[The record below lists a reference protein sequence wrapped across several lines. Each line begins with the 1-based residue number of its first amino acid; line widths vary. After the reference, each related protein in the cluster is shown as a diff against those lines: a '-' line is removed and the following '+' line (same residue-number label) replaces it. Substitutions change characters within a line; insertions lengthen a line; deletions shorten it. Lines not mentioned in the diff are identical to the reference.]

1 MFEVP
6 EFASRG
12 AAVMLPF
19 TTTWGWVTWAL
30 AWRHLDE
37 CSVGWQALREDRA
50 LRRRFNLGGVYDYA
64 TMMEA
69 RIAKRRDSWRGIHW
83 SIFSNDGLAVFPPR
97 SLVHNEGMDGSGSNG
112 RGFLPSISGSAPR
125 VSLVRFRTADTL
137 LRRSRSRGCPT
148 HNLAPKRWIGRQN
161 GRLGKET
168 HPRIARMS

>member
-69 RIAKRRDSWRGIHW
+69 RIAKRPDSWRGIPW

-97 SLVHNEGMDGSGSNG
+97 SLVHNEARTAPVPTVGVSSVNI
-112 RGFLPSISGSAPR
+112 RQRAACLPRSISNCRYPVASKPISRLSDAQSGAKTVDR
-125 VSLVRFRTADTL
+125 LTK
-137 LRRSRSRGCPT
+137 RSTG
-148 HNLAPKRWIGRQN
+148 
-161 GRLGKET
+161 
-168 HPRIARMS
+168 